1 MFSPMHR
8 PLVILLFT
16 VAALLAAPSAR
27 AADWNRFRGPG
38 GSGVAD
44 GAPAPLEFG
53 PEKAVVWR
61 TPLPPGKSSPVLAGD
76 RVFVTAHE
84 GDKLLTIALDRGSGK
99 TLWTRAVLRSR
110 EDGRHDLNDAASPTP
125 VTDGESLYVFF
136 PDFGLVAYSVAG
148 RELWRLPL
156 GPFSSPRGMAS
167 SPMLSGGVVVLPL
180 EQRDDGAVLGVD
192 ASSGEIKWKVPRPPS
207 SGGSYSTP
215 VAYRTASGE
224 IQAVVSSPFELAA
237 YDLQTGKK
245 LWWVGGIPHQPKSSP
260 FVAGDVIVVS
270 VQGDTR
276 RNRFP
281 SWEKMLS
288 DQDKDGSGFLTPEE
302 MPGGMRGNFD
312 GTDYDRDGAFRRDD
326 YDKLV
331 AEITPASQ
339 LMAVRPRGSGNIT
352 AQAVLWNVTKGVPRV
367 TTPIV
372 YDGLVYLVRTGGI
385 FAALDLRTGKMAK
398 QGRLREAIDEY
409 YASPVAGNGRI
420 LVTSRAGKLTW
431 LKAGPEW
438 EVLQVNDLGEEC
450 FATPA
455 LAPDGVFVRTAA
467 ALYLF
472 AADGPKD

>member
-1 MFSPMHR
+1 MRWSLLV
-8 PLVILLFT
+8 PLL
-16 VAALLAAPSAR
+16 AAAAWLAAPSAS

-53 PEKAVVWR
+53 PEKAVVWK

-84 GDKLLTIALDRGSGK
+84 GDKLLTIALDRRTGK
-99 TLWTRAVLRSR
+99 TLWTQSLLRSR
-110 EDGRHDLNDAASPTP
+110 VDERHNLNDAAVPTP
-125 VTDGESLYVFF
+125 VTDGESVYVFF
-136 PDFGLVAYSVAG
+136 ADFGLVAYSAAG

-156 GPFSSPRGMAS
+156 GPFTSPRGMAS
-167 SPMLSGGVVVLPL
+167 SPMLSGGVLVLPL

-192 ASSGEIKWKVPRPPS
+192 AASGRIKWKVPRPPS

-224 IQAVVSSPFELAA
+224 TQAVASSPFEVAA
-237 YDLQTGKK
+237 YDPQTGEK

-260 FVAGDVIVVS
+260 FVAGDLIVVS

-276 RNRFP
+276 RDRFP
-281 SWEKMLS
+281 SWEKMLGDS
-288 DQDKDGSGFLTPEE
+288 DKDGSGFLTPDEA
-302 MPGGMRGNFD
+302 PGGMSGNFD

-331 AEITPASQ
+331 AEIMPDSQ
-339 LMAVRPRGSGNIT
+339 LMVLRPRGSGNIT
-352 AQAVLWNVTKGVPRV
+352 AQAVLWNVTRGVPRV

-385 FAALDLRTGKMAK
+385 FAALDLETGRMAK
-398 QGRLREAIDEY
+398 QGRLREVIDEY
-409 YASPVAGNGRI
+409 YASPVAGNGKI
-420 LVTSRAGKLTW
+420 LVASREGKLTW
-431 LKAGPEW
+431 VKASPEW

-455 LAPDGVFVRTAA
+455 LASDGIFVRTAA

-472 AADGPKD
+472 AADGPPSQD